1 MTKFCEQLKEALQLR
16 PPSIENESDYFS
28 SAVLIPLVSY
38 KGELRILFEVRAS
51 TLSWQPGEICFPGGR
66 IEHDDC
72 SPLAAAIRETS
83 EEIGVPEKLIQ
94 PLGAMD
100 YIVSPIGV
108 ILYPFVGFIEK
119 AEAVVPSCDEVGKI
133 FSVPLEY
140 LMSTEPVVGRMEV
153 ATRPLG
159 EFPYHLLPAGYSQDW
174 RRRAEYEVHFYQYKE
189 YVIWGLTAK
198 VLHKFLQVCKE
209 ISLSTKN

>member
-1 MTKFCEQLKEALQLR
+1 MTFYEKIREALQSR
-16 PPSIENESDYFS
+16 PPRIENENDYFT

-38 KGELRILFEVRAS
+38 KGQLRVLFEVRSS

-66 IEHDDC
+66 IEHDDG

-83 EEIGVPEKLIQ
+83 EEIGVHGELIQ
-94 PLGAMD
+94 PLGALD

-133 FSVPLEY
+133 FSVPLDY
-140 LMSTEPVVGRMEV
+140 LMAAEPLIGRMEV

-159 EFPYHLLPAGYSQDW
+159 EFPIHLLPDRYPQDW
-174 RRRAEYEVHFYQYKE
+174 KRRAEYEVLFYQYKE

-198 VLHKFLQVCKE
+198 VLHKFIQVCKE
-209 ISLSTKN
+209 IDG

>member
-1 MTKFCEQLKEALQLR
+1 MTFYEKIREALQSR
-16 PPSIENESDYFS
+16 PPRIENENDYFS
-28 SAVLIPLVSY
+28 SAVLIPLVCY
-38 KGELRILFEVRAS
+38 KGQLRVLFEVRSS

-83 EEIGVPEKLIQ
+83 EEIGVPGELIQ
-94 PLGAMD
+94 PLGALD

-133 FSVPLEY
+133 FSVPLDY
-140 LMSTEPVVGRMEV
+140 LMATEPLIGRMEV

-159 EFPYHLLPAGYSQDW
+159 DFPIHLLPDGYPIDW
-174 RRRAEYEVHFYQYKE
+174 KRRAEYEVLFYQYKE

-198 VLHKFLQVCKE
+198 VLHKFIQVCKE
-209 ISLSTKN
+209 IDG